1 MIGTV
6 LLALGGVLLFVLI
19 AASLLAATRGTP
31 VSIVSARGD
40 EAPPAVADPLF
51 LRTLEAYVNVPLR
64 PGHSIALLG
73 SGDETYP
80 RFFADIRAARRFVAV
95 QMYYAKPGRVA
106 EQLREALTERA
117 RAGVEVLFLLD
128 AFGSSLGKEY
138 FESLRAAGV
147 EVAKFRAFRPHMIH
161 TMIHRA
167 HVRAI
172 VIDGKVG
179 YTGGFGVD
187 DQWLGDGRRKGSW
200 RDTNVRFGGPAVM
213 QLLATFASCW
223 AEATGEL
230 IAGRRW
236 WGPGE
241 DATSD
246 AVAQDGA
253 AESGPLAALLHATPT
268 VGSTAAERLVALTI
282 CGAHRRLWIT
292 NAYFV
297 PDDDIR
303 RFMKD
308 AAARG
313 TDVRVLAAGP
323 NSDVAST
330 YLAARARYEEL
341 LEKGVRIWEYDPD
354 MIHAKTMVV
363 DGTLGIVGT
372 MNLDNRS
379 MAFNDECNLLV
390 RDEGFAGELEA
401 MFLADLE
408 HATEIDL
415 ERFRKRAL
423 WRKGLELGAHGLS
436 RIL

>member
-1 MIGTV
+1 MIGTS
-6 LLALGGVLLFVLI
+6 LLVVVGILLFVLV

-31 VSIVSARGD
+31 VSIVRARGD
-40 EAPPAVADPLF
+40 EAPPAVTDPLF
-51 LRTLEAYVNVPLR
+51 LRTLEAYVDVPLR
-64 PGHSIALLG
+64 PGHAIALLG

-80 RFFADIRAARRFVAV
+80 RLWADIRAARRFVAV
-95 QMYYAKPGRVA
+95 QMYYANRGRVA
-106 EQLREALTERA
+106 DQLCEVLAERA

-128 AFGSSLGKEY
+128 AFGSSLGDEY
-138 FESLRAAGV
+138 FDALRAAGV

-172 VIDGKVG
+172 VVDGELG

-200 RDTNVRFGGPAVM
+200 RDTNVRFSGPAVM

-236 WGPGE
+236 WEPGE
-241 DATSD
+241 AATSD
-246 AVAQDGA
+246 AAARDGG
-253 AESGPLAALLHATPT
+253 AESGARAALLHATPT
-268 VGSTAAERLVALTI
+268 VGSTAAERLVALTM
-282 CGAHRRLWIT
+282 CGARRRLWIT

-303 RFMKD
+303 RFMKE
-308 AAARG
+308 AVARG

-363 DGTLGIVGT
+363 DGTWGVVGT

-390 RDEGFAGELEA
+390 RDERFAAELEA

-415 ERFRKRAL
+415 ARFRKRPL